1 MAAQSK
7 NAGRGSTAPGQSFL
21 LPLLLHLD
29 SLTHLQ
35 PSLALLKF
43 IPSSNV
49 LSLKRKEDLLSPFHL
64 CNRLRA
70 LSINQQLRGKSVL
83 QVFDFRIFCANTLLE
98 LISVGCELLIRDLER
113 SVFFLEVGD
122 VSGQS
127 FVADLCRLR

>member
-49 LSLKRKEDLLSPFHL
+49 LSLKRKEDLLSPGPD
-64 CNRLRA
+64 CGGIQ
-70 LSINQQLRGKSVL
+70 SSGDGIEM
-83 QVFDFRIFCANTLLE
+83 LLDGLVRHDGSFE
-98 LISVGCELLIRDLER
+98 MIVNNVVIERCELKI
-113 SVFFLEVGD
+113 VNGD
-122 VSGQS
+122 CDG
-127 FVADLCRLR
+127 